1 MGTSKGYIPPK
12 NKEWKKAKA
21 AVTRMINNNEKSLGI
36 KSAVSE
42 YAKAYSSTHLGNS
55 KLGAV
60 SGNVI
65 GFLLNAKQYGLDKA
79 LLDEG
84 LDFLVGKP
92 TDEIYIGLTDYFC
105 TDNSTIDES
114 VIRDCIVE
122 IFTDNN
128 IVDFEDLDKLDGNI
142 LLQNFIIKY
151 IQINFEVAF
160 TEKIYGVF
168 ENQDKAKFYIKD
180 VKQYIDDTIRNLY
193 EMDEL
198 LGINWRGKEGQ
209 DFINK
214 KCKECYELIQAFEEV

>member
-12 NKEWKKAKA
+12 NKEWKNAKS
-21 AVTRMINNNEKSLGI
+21 AVTKMINADEKSLGI
-36 KSAVSE
+36 KNAVSE
-42 YAKAYSSTHLGNS
+42 YAKAYSTTHLGNS

-65 GFLLNAKQYGLDKA
+65 GFLLNAKYYGLDKA
-79 LLDEG
+79 LSDEG

-92 TDEIYIGLTDYFC
+92 IDEIYIGLTNYFC
-105 TDNSTIDES
+105 TDNSTLDEN
-114 VIRDCIVE
+114 VIRDCVIE

-128 IVDFEDLDKLDGNI
+128 IVDFEDLDKLDGSI

-160 TEKIYGVF
+160 TEKINGLC
-168 ENQDKAKFYIKD
+168 ETLEKAKSNIED

-198 LGINWRGKEGQ
+198 LEINWRGKEGEE
-209 DFINK
+209 FINK
-214 KCKECYELIQAFEEV
+214 RCKECYELIEAFEEV